1 VLQHSGRCILL
12 LALITGAAYGFY
24 QTPSILKRDFS
35 DLIQEESS
43 KTKEALIR
51 SEQKINAQILEY
63 ENELAAIKPIILNQA
78 ATARYN
84 RELAGRKSYD
94 KRFAL
99 SSRERAQLHMRTL
112 ASDSTKSLHDA
123 IRAVA
128 DEASPTGSDISVR
141 ESYKGIELHI
151 GFDMSS
157 MTSGES
163 GVRTKHLTKDSL
175 KREVLSLI
183 SKATNDI
190 FLFCKDLDLSSI
202 HVGCRH
208 LVIAKYPDGTKRN
221 ETTVLYKIR
230 IQKNRVQTLT
240 NNPFLDTYSITR
252 DIEVEEDNFKDIS
265 IITSR
270 L

>member
-12 LALITGAAYGFY
+12 VVLIAGAAYGFY
-24 QTPSILKRDFS
+24 QTPSILKKDFS

-43 KTKEALIR
+43 KTKDALIR
-51 SEQKINAQILEY
+51 SERKINARILEY
-63 ENELAAIKPIILNQA
+63 ETELAAIKPIRLNQA

-99 SSRERAQLHMRTL
+99 SPRERAQLQMQSL

-128 DEASPTGSDISVR
+128 KEASPGNSSISVR
-141 ESYKGIELHI
+141 ESSSGIELHI
-151 GFDMSS
+151 EFDMSS
-157 MTSGES
+157 MTSGEH
-163 GVRTKHLTKDSL
+163 GVQTKHQTTDSL
-175 KREVLSLI
+175 KKEVSSLI
-183 SKATNDI
+183 LKATNDI
-190 FLFCKDLDLSSI
+190 FLFCKDLNLSSI

-208 LVIAKYPDGTKRN
+208 LVIMEQIDGTTRN
-221 ETTVLYKIR
+221 ELSVLYKVR
-230 IQKNRVQTLT
+230 IQRNRVQELT
-240 NNPFLDTYSITR
+240 SNPFLDTYSITR
-252 DIEVEEDNFKDIS
+252 YIEAEEDNFKGIS
-265 IITSR
+265 IINSR